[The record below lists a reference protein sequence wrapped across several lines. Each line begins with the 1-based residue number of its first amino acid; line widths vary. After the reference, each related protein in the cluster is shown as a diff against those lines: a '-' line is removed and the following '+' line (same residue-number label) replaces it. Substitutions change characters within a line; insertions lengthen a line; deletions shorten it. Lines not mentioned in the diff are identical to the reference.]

1 MFDKIET
8 LKLKSWC
15 TDINILVEEFRAEL
29 RKHFVVVESKARTLI
44 NNRWVDDNG

>member
-15 TDINILVEEFRAEL
+15 TDINIIVEEFRVEL
-29 RKHFVVVESKARTLI
+29 LKHFAIVESKAQNLI
-44 NNRWVDDNG
+44 NKRWCNE

>member
-15 TDINILVEEFRAEL
+15 TDINIMVEEFRAEL
-29 RKHFVVVESKARTLI
+29 QKHFSIVEGKAQNLI
-44 NNRWVDDNG
+44 NKRWVSE